1 MYKCFC
7 DSCKKDMTN
16 DNFSNTG
23 NVSKINK
30 KGFSIQ
36 ILVDKNYGLPWN
48 LCRDCLDKLLSEPD
62 IE

>member
-1 MYKCFC
+1 
-7 DSCKKDMTN
+7 MTN